1 MRDLAMKFSPLAL
14 VAVVLGCSTAP
25 LGATPENLG
34 RAKESPGSAVYQRA
48 CAGCHGGRGEG
59 LASAPAVMGPGAL
72 PTYARD
78 QSTTSN
84 PAMQDLAEQQ
94 RKQSLPTGADLRGAF
109 KTAADVHRYV
119 SHQMP
124 LPKSKAGS
132 LSEEDYWA
140 VVNFILLG
148 HGAPVPAGGVN
159 EGNAASVPLK

>member
-1 MRDLAMKFSPLAL
+1 MRVCPFTTSLLVPVVAL
-14 VAVVLGCSTAP
+14 FGCSAAP
-25 LGATPENLG
+25 LGAAPENLSK
-34 RAKESPGSAVYQRA
+34 ATESPGAGVYQRD
-48 CAGCHGGRGEG
+48 CSGCHGARGEG
-59 LASAPAVMGPGAL
+59 LGSAPAVMGPGAL

-109 KTAADVHRYV
+109 RTAADVHRYV

-124 LPKSKAGS
+124 LPRSKAGT
-132 LSEEDYWA
+132 LSPEDYWA
-140 VVNFILLG
+140 VVNFLLLG

-159 EGNAASVPLK
+159 EGNAANVRVR

>member
-1 MRDLAMKFSPLAL
+1 MFLGSLAAL
-14 VAVVLGCSTAP
+14 LGCSTVP
-25 LGATPENLG
+25 LGAAPENLAK
-34 RAKESPGSAVYQRA
+34 AKESPGAAVYQRE
-48 CAGCHGGRGEG
+48 CAGCHGARGEG
-59 LASAPAVMGPGAL
+59 LASAPAIMGPGAL

-94 RKQSLPTGADLRGAF
+94 RKQSLPTGADLRAAF

-132 LSEEDYWA
+132 LSAEDYWA
-140 VVNFILLG
+140 AVNFLLLG
-148 HGAPVPAGGVN
+148 HGVPVPPGGIN